1 MLKLFKFIA
10 ILMAYFGTLWFYFK
24 ELFNKDDVSN
34 LLLIVSTLFMIVVSV
49 LFFRYTIKTIINY
62 LNL

>member
-1 MLKLFKFIA
+1 MLKLFKLIA

-24 ELFNKDDVSN
+24 ELFNKDDVN
-34 LLLIVSTLFMIVVSV
+34 DLLLIGSTLFMIVVSV
-49 LFFRYTIKTIINY
+49 LFFRYTIKTIINF